1 MLRPFLTGLA
11 KSKAL
16 IGLGFLLEAGLL
28 LLLLVTGIYRGS
40 YLLEVFFWLPFAAY
54 LLALWWISKTGKP
67 ASIRATSALVLLFA
81 LVFQV
86 TLLFSPSPLSDD
98 IYRYNWDGKVFSHGL
113 NPYAHSPDAE
123 QLQPLI
129 DANWQKVQNKNVHTF
144 YPPLSQ
150 LFFAAGYLISPSP
163 FTLRLF
169 SVLFYLLSI
178 GVLILILKE
187 LGLDGRH
194 SIVYAWSPLATIEF
208 ANSGHI
214 DSLAI
219 LLTSLSFLA
228 LLKRKSALS
237 AAALGLGVLA
247 KFYPLLFVGL
257 FLPRWGRKGAL
268 VFAGVVIAFYL
279 PFLGAGAGLFQG
291 FSYFTGRGLFN
302 GSLFPLLSGSLG
314 TMMEKPD
321 ALLVSKALVG
331 AIFLGFLAYLLYSY
345 SRSHRQEGRDLLL
358 LKYSFWLTGAF
369 LLLSPTVHP
378 WYLTWVLPLL
388 CLFRSAGWILLTGT
402 VILARFIYIGYE
414 AAGTWQ
420 ETGWVRVAEYVPPYL
435 LMLYGLVRSIRE
447 RRKGSPEGI
456 HGGKSP

>member
-1 MLRPFLTGLA
+1 MTGLA
-11 KSKAL
+11 RQNKAL
-16 IGLGFLLEAGLL
+16 IALGLLLEAGLL
-28 LLLLVTGIYRGS
+28 LLLLTSEIYRGS
-40 YLLEVFFWLPFAAY
+40 YLLEIFFWLPFAIY
-54 LLALWWISKTGKP
+54 LLTIWWISKTDKP
-67 ASIRATSALVLLFA
+67 ASLKQTSALVLLFA

-86 TLLFSPSPLSDD
+86 TLLFSPNPLSDD
-98 IYRYNWDGKVFSHGL
+98 IYRYNWDGKVFNHGL
-113 NPYAHSPDAE
+113 NPYAHSPDAD
-123 QLQPLI
+123 QLQPLR
-129 DANWQKVQNKNVHTF
+129 DASWEKVQNRNVHTF

-150 LFFAAGYLISPSP
+150 LVFAAAYLISPSP

-169 SVLFYLLSI
+169 SALFYLLSV

-187 LGLDGRH
+187 LGLDGRY

-219 LLTSLSFLA
+219 LLTLLSFLA

-237 AAALGLGVLA
+237 SAALGLGVLA

-257 FLPRWGRKGAL
+257 FLPRWGRKGTL
-268 VFAGVVIAFYL
+268 VFAGVLTAFYL
-279 PFLGAGAGLFQG
+279 PFLGAGADLFQG

-331 AIFLGFLAYLLYSY
+331 AIFLGFLAYLLYLY

-358 LKYSFWLTGAF
+358 LKYSFWLVGAF
-369 LLLSPTVHP
+369 LLLSPTVQP
-378 WYLTWVLPLL
+378 WYLTWVLPFL
-388 CLFRSAGWILLTGT
+388 CFFRSAGWILLTGT
-402 VILARFIYIGYE
+402 VILARSIYIGYE

-420 ETGWVRVAEYVPPYL
+420 EMGWVRLVEYGPPYL
-435 LMLYGLVRSIRE
+435 LMLYGLVRRW
-447 RRKGSPEGI
+447 RKWRLDRNWNIYWRKPWPV
-456 HGGKSP
+456 KP

>member
-1 MLRPFLTGLA
+1 MTGLA
-11 KSKAL
+11 RQNKAL
-16 IGLGFLLEAGLL
+16 IALGLLLEAGLL
-28 LLLLVTGIYRGS
+28 LLLLTSGIYRGS
-40 YLLEVFFWLPFAAY
+40 YLLEIFFWLPFAIY
-54 LLALWWISKTGKP
+54 LLTIWWISRTDKP
-67 ASIRATSALVLLFA
+67 ASLKQTSVLVLLFA

-86 TLLFSPSPLSDD
+86 TLLFSPNPLSDD

-113 NPYAHSPDAE
+113 NPYADSPDAE

-129 DANWQKVQNKNVHTF
+129 DANWEKVQNRNVHTF

-150 LFFAAGYLISPSP
+150 LVFAAGYLISPSP

-187 LGLDGRH
+187 LRLDERY
-194 SIVYAWSPLATIEF
+194 SIAYAWSPLATIEF

-219 LLTSLSFLA
+219 LLTLLSFFA

-237 AAALGLGVLA
+237 SAALGLGVLA
-247 KFYPLLFVGL
+247 KFYPLLFAGL

-268 VFAGVVIAFYL
+268 VFAGVTIACYL

-291 FSYFTGRGLFN
+291 FSYFMGRGLFN
-302 GSLFPLLSGSLG
+302 GSLFPLVSGVLG

-331 AIFLGFLAYLLYSY
+331 AIFLGFLAYLLYLY
-345 SRSHRQEGRDLLL
+345 SRSHQQEGRDLLL
-358 LKYSFWLTGAF
+358 LRYSFWLVGAF

-378 WYLTWVLPLL
+378 WYLTWVLPFL
-388 CLFRSAGWILLTGT
+388 CFFRSAGWILLTGT
-402 VILARFIYIGYE
+402 VILARSIYIGYE

-420 ETGWVRVAEYVPPYL
+420 EMGWVRLVEYGPPYL
-435 LMLYGLVRSIRE
+435 LMLYGLVRRW
-447 RRKGSPEGI
+447 RKWRLDPNWNTYW
-456 HGGKSP
+456 KKPWLVKP

>member
-1 MLRPFLTGLA
+1 
-11 KSKAL
+11 
-16 IGLGFLLEAGLL
+16 
-28 LLLLVTGIYRGS
+28 
-40 YLLEVFFWLPFAAY
+40 
-54 LLALWWISKTGKP
+54 
-67 ASIRATSALVLLFA
+67 
-81 LVFQV
+81 
-86 TLLFSPSPLSDD
+86 
-98 IYRYNWDGKVFSHGL
+98 
-113 NPYAHSPDAE
+113 
-123 QLQPLI
+123 
-129 DANWQKVQNKNVHTF
+129 TF

-150 LFFAAGYLISPSP
+150 LVFAAGYLISPSP

-169 SVLFYLLSI
+169 SVLFHLLSI

-187 LGLDGRH
+187 LRLDGRY

-219 LLTSLSFLA
+219 LLTLLSFFA
-228 LLKRKSALS
+228 LLKRNSALS
-237 AAALGLGVLA
+237 SAALGLGVLA
-247 KFYPLLFVGL
+247 KFYPLLFAVL

-268 VFAGVVIAFYL
+268 VFAGVVTACYL

-291 FSYFTGRGLFN
+291 FSYFMGRGLFN
-302 GSLFPLLSGSLG
+302 GSLFPLLSGSLA

-331 AIFLGFLAYLLYSY
+331 AIFLGFLAYLVYSY
-345 SRSHRQEGRDLLL
+345 ARSHQQEGRDLLL
-358 LKYSFWLTGAF
+358 LRYSFWLVGAF

-378 WYLTWVLPLL
+378 WYLTWVLPFL

-402 VILARFIYIGYE
+402 VILARSIYIGYE

-420 ETGWVRVAEYVPPYL
+420 EIGWVRAAEYAPPYL
-435 LMLYGLVRSIRE
+435 LMLYGLVRSIGE